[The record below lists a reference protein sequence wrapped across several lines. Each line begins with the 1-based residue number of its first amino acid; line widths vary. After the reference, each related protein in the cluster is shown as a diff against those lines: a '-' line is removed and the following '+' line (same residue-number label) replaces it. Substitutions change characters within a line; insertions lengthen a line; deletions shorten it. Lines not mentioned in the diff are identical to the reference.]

1 MEVPDDAVV
10 RILTSLGFGVSPT
23 SDGWDVVGPPWR
35 IDVNRP
41 VDLIEEVGR
50 HYGYEHLPSTFPA
63 VQQAPPPSDPRI
75 ARDRRVRAALLGM
88 GFSEAIT
95 FAFIEASAA
104 DPYLLGQQGVTIANP
119 LSEKFAV
126 MRPSL
131 LPGLVDA
138 LSHNRRHGRPD
149 VRLFEIGTRFSPA
162 GETRGAA
169 LAWTGLATPE
179 DWSGNRRA
187 VDFFDVKG
195 VAEQLAEVMG
205 AALTL
210 DPAAPD
216 YLLEGRRAS
225 LIADGTAVGAMGELV
240 PAIGAAR
247 DLPAGEAVYVAEL
260 DLDALSAAAETG
272 TRLSTPLPRFPA
284 VVRDLAIVVDDTL
297 SAEKVRE
304 TIRSAAPDTLVQL
317 AEFDRYQGK
326 GIPDG
331 KVSLAL
337 HLTFQSADRTLTDAE
352 VQAAMLRI
360 RDALAGT
367 LNAVLR

>member
-1 MEVPDDAVV
+1 
-10 RILTSLGFGVSPT
+10 
-23 SDGWDVVGPPWR
+23 
-35 IDVNRP
+35 
-41 VDLIEEVGR
+41 
-50 HYGYEHLPSTFPA
+50 
-63 VQQAPPPSDPRI
+63 
-75 ARDRRVRAALLGM
+75 
-88 GFSEAIT
+88 
-95 FAFIEASAA
+95 
-104 DPYLLGQQGVTIANP
+104 
-119 LSEKFAV
+119 

-131 LPGLVDA
+131 LPGLVDS
-138 LSHNRRHGRPD
+138 LSHNRRHGRKD